1 MGKNSKTNQATGN
14 GISRQQQRH
23 RVAGVRIHSS
33 ERGAALAT
41 ALIVMSLLAA
51 ISMTVLAVVTHESR
65 IAGSDLQRTQTFYAA
80 AASIEKMTSDFCALY
95 ARTSRPTNAEF
106 ATIAAAYPPELTG
119 EGFSFGN
126 QSLALDP
133 NGATGTVTIPNGPFS
148 GLVASV
154 TPYILDTTA
163 TQVNTG
169 TQVRLQRKINNY
181 LVPIFQFGMFS
192 NEDLE
197 VHPGPA
203 FAFNGRVHANGNLYV
218 SGTMTFL
225 SKVTTANELVVDVL
239 RNGNTHAQ
247 AMTVKVGAISVPLT
261 AGSAVSGPNF
271 PGKSSG
277 QRGYFPGSPSGSAST
292 TWDSTSVSAASSGVP
307 NKFGG
312 QVLTRSTGGVPLLLP
327 MQIEGNMT
335 RELIKRILPSDSQIL
350 SEARY
355 SSKAQVRILIDDEG
369 LSASDAAG
377 IPSGQGVNLST
388 FDPVPLPNTATSSS
402 PTANGGG
409 RALWRINDNNTSV
422 SNSYNETSTSFN
434 MQQQNGAAVQAD
446 TVRGIK
452 KGPWVND
459 ITGATNANPIKITCP
474 AHGYSTGDKV
484 FISGVGGNTNANG
497 GYTITKIDADNFTL
511 NGRSGNGNYTSST
524 GIAYSFT
531 AIPKSS
537 NGTAIATGSGITGHI
552 LIQIVDSNG
561 VARDVTQ
568 QVLSLGMTEGEPNAI
583 FQLQRPLWA
592 AFTQGSRDASG
603 LTNPALN
610 GDPVYTNTLA
620 DILNKTRVGAN
631 GSIKVS
637 GSVPVQDGTYG
648 YLTQIIDDTPS
659 GSQPSRTDI
668 PGGTKIGLS
677 CINNP
682 QQVLCQLLTDWG
694 SASWTNNNDWNAIV
708 PINVYNVREGR
719 ISSTL
724 NASTVY
730 ERGVTNVFEINMR
743 NLARW
748 LDGVYDNNLLAGT
761 PAVSTNVAS
770 PDGYTLYV
778 SDRRGDEI
786 HTYVSSG
793 VTLSATNGMVD
804 NEDIYGPDANNGALC
819 DPLKDQNGCEQGEDV
834 QATGV
839 LVKDTNELPDPAA
852 LPAPAPGYGAD
863 INKRALAVSG
873 WTNLDS
879 GGINHKM
886 FRNAVRLFNGENLQ
900 VSGAAGKL
908 SQTKGITVSSENMVY
923 IWGNYNTTGIN
934 AAPPDGTSSLND
946 NTTSYYYLGNQVPT
960 SIVCDAFF
968 PLSKTFFDSETA
980 LYPDDLSKRPA
991 DNSPSVAQ
999 ETSVRTAIIAGN
1011 NLSALAG
1018 SPDAGNTVSGE
1029 SRLNGGMHNFPRF
1042 LESWSARWNFVGSLI
1057 PLYHSVQA
1065 LGQYNADS
1073 TIYGAPIRN
1082 WAFDVTFTNPN
1093 RLPPGTPLFQHIEPT
1108 GFKQIL

>member
-1 MGKNSKTNQATGN
+1 MRKHTKTNHAATAQLSQHNLRERGGN
-14 GISRQQQRH
+14 
-23 RVAGVRIHSS
+23 

-41 ALIVMSLLAA
+41 ALIIMSLLAA
-51 ISMTVLAVVTHESR
+51 ISMTVLAVVTHETR

-80 AASIEKMTSDFCALY
+80 AASIEKMTSDFCALF
-95 ARTSRPTNAEF
+95 ARTTRPTTADFNA
-106 ATIAAAYPPELTG
+106 IAAAYPTELIG
-119 EGFSFGN
+119 EGFTFTKPDGTAG
-126 QSLALDP
+126 QTLIVDP
-133 NGATGTVTIPNGPFS
+133 DGATGTVTIPNGPFA

-154 TPYILDTTA
+154 KPYLLDTTA
-163 TQVNTG
+163 TQTATG
-169 TQVRLQRKINNY
+169 VQVRLRRKINNY

-197 VHPGPA
+197 VHPGPP
-203 FAFNGRVHANGNLYV
+203 FAFNGRVHANGNLYI
-218 SGTMTFL
+218 SGSMTFL
-225 SKVTTANELVVDVL
+225 SKVTTANELVVDKL
-239 RNGNTHAQ
+239 RNGSTHAQ
-247 AMTVKVGAISVPLT
+247 AMSVNVSGINVPLT
-261 AGSAVSGPNF
+261 AGSVVGGPNIS
-271 PGKSSG
+271 GTTTG
-277 QRGYFPGSPSGSAST
+277 QRGYFPTSPPGTFST
-292 TWDSTSVSAASSGVP
+292 TWDSTSVAAASSGVA

-312 QVLTRSTGGVPLLLP
+312 QVLTRTTGGVPLLLP

-355 SSKAQVRILIDDEG
+355 SSKSQIRILIDDEG
-369 LSASDAAG
+369 LSSTDAAG

-388 FDPVPLPNTATSSS
+388 FDPIPLPNASPNST

-409 RALWRINDNNTSV
+409 RALWRIYDNNTSV

-434 MQQQNGAAVQAD
+434 MEQQNGTAVQAD

-452 KGPWVND
+452 KGPWIND

-497 GYTITKIDADNFTL
+497 GYTITTVDADNFTL
-511 NGRSGNGNYTSST
+511 NGRSGNANYTSGT
-524 GIAYSFT
+524 GIVYSFT

-537 NGTAIATGSGITGHI
+537 NGTAIATGSGITGHV
-552 LIQIVDSNG
+552 LIQVVDANG
-561 VARDVTQ
+561 TVRDITQ
-568 QVLSLGMTEGEPNAI
+568 QILSMGMTEGEPNAI
-583 FQLQRPLWA
+583 IHLQRPLWA

-603 LTNPALN
+603 LSNPALN

-631 GSIKVS
+631 GSIKVTS
-637 GSVPVQDGTYG
+637 SIPAQDGTYG
-648 YLTQIIDDTPS
+648 YLTQIIDDTAS
-659 GSQPSRTDI
+659 GSQPSRTDV

-694 SASWTNNNDWNAIV
+694 TSAWTSNNDWNAIV

-719 ISSTL
+719 INSSLT
-724 NASTVY
+724 ASTVY
-730 ERGVTNVFEINMR
+730 ERGVTNVVEINMR

-748 LDGVYDNNLLAGT
+748 LDGVFDNNLLAGT
-761 PAVSTNVAS
+761 PAVSSSVAS

-778 SDRRGDEI
+778 SDRRGDKI

-804 NEDIYGPDANNGALC
+804 NEDIYGPNNSL
-819 DPLKDQNGCEQGEDV
+819 DDGEDV
-834 QATGV
+834 QATGAI
-839 LVKDTNELPDPAA
+839 VKDTTELPDPAA
-852 LPAPAPGYGAD
+852 LPAPSPGYGTD
-863 INKRALAVSG
+863 MNKRALAVSG

-900 VSGAAGKL
+900 VTGGSGKL
-908 SQTKGITVSSENMVY
+908 STTKGITVSSENMVY

-934 AAPPDGTSSLND
+934 TAPPDGTSSLND
-946 NTTSYYYLGNQVPT
+946 NTGSYYYLGNQIPT

-968 PLSKTFFDSETA
+968 PLSKTFFDSETS
-980 LYPDDLSKRPA
+980 LYPDNLGQRPA

-999 ETSVRTAIIAGN
+999 ETSVRAAIIAGN
-1011 NLSALAG
+1011 NLSALTG
-1018 SPDAGNTVSGE
+1018 TPDAGNSTNNE

-1042 LESWSARWNFVGSLI
+1042 LENWSARWNFVGSMI

-1065 LGQYNADS
+1065 VGQYNANS

-1082 WAFDVTFTNPN
+1082 WAFDITFTDPN

>member
-1 MGKNSKTNQATGN
+1 MVKNS
-14 GISRQQQRH
+14 SRTQERARKVIQSQT
-23 RVAGVRIHSS
+23 

-41 ALIVMSLLAA
+41 ALILMSLLSA
-51 ISMTVLAVVTHESR
+51 ISLTVLAVVTHESR

-80 AASIEKMTSDFCALY
+80 AASVEKMTSDFCALY
-95 ARTSRPTNAEF
+95 ARTTRPTTAQFNA
-106 ATIAAAYPPELTG
+106 IAAAYPTELTN
-119 EGFSFGN
+119 EGFLFNN
-126 QSLALDP
+126 QSLIVDP
-133 NGATGTVTIPNGPFS
+133 NGATGTVTIPSGPFS
-148 GLVASV
+148 GMVASV
-154 TPYILDTTA
+154 TPFLLDTTA
-163 TQVNTG
+163 TQALTG
-169 TQVRLQRKINNY
+169 TQVRLQRKVNNY

-197 VHPGPA
+197 VHPGPP

-218 SGTMTFL
+218 SGDVTFL

-239 RNGNTHAQ
+239 RNGSTHAQ
-247 AMTVKVGAISVPLT
+247 SMSVKVGAIDVPLT
-261 AGSAVSGPNF
+261 AGSAVNGPNF
-271 PGKSSG
+271 SGASTG
-277 QRGYFPGSPSGSAST
+277 QRGFFPGSPDGSAST
-292 TWDSTSVSAASSGVP
+292 TWNSNSVAAASSGIA

-355 SSKAQVRILIDDEG
+355 SSKGQIRILIDDEG

-377 IPSGQGVNLST
+377 IPAGQGVNLST
-388 FDPVPLPNTATSSS
+388 FDPIPLPNAAPNAT

-434 MQQQNGAAVQAD
+434 VQQQNGTAVQAD

-474 AHGYSTGDKV
+474 AHGYATGDKV

-497 GYTITKIDADNFTL
+497 GYTITKVDNDNFTL
-511 NGRSGNGNYTSST
+511 NGRSGSGSYTSGT
-524 GIAYSFT
+524 GIVYSFT

-552 LIQIVDSNG
+552 LIQIIDANG

-568 QVLSLGMTEGEPNAI
+568 QILSMGMTEGEPNAI
-583 FQLQRPLWA
+583 IHMQRPLWA

-603 LTNPALN
+603 LSNPALN
-610 GDPVYTNTLA
+610 GDPVYSNTLS

-631 GSIKVS
+631 GSIKVTAS
-637 GSVPVQDGTYG
+637 IPAQNSTYG
-648 YLTQIIDDTPS
+648 YLTQLIDDTAS
-659 GSQPSRTDI
+659 GAQPVRTDI
-668 PGGTKIGLS
+668 PGGTKIGS
-677 CINNP
+677 TCIDNP

-694 SASWTNNNDWNAIV
+694 SAAWTTNNDWNAIV

-719 ISSTL
+719 INSSLSAT
-724 NASTVY
+724 TVY
-730 ERGVTNVFEINMR
+730 ERGVTNVVEINMR

-761 PAVSTNVAS
+761 AAVSTNVAS
-770 PDGYTLYV
+770 PDGYTLYI

-786 HTYVSSG
+786 HSFVSSG
-793 VTLSATNGMVD
+793 VTLNATNGMVD
-804 NEDIYGPDANNGALC
+804 NEDVYGPNNSLDA
-819 DPLKDQNGCEQGEDV
+819 GEDV
-834 QATGV
+834 QATGS

-852 LPAPAPGYGAD
+852 LPAPSPGYGTD

-900 VSGAAGKL
+900 VTGGAGKL
-908 SQTKGITVSSENMVY
+908 SQTKGITLASENMVY

-946 NTTSYYYLGNQVPT
+946 SSKTYYYLGNQVPT

-968 PLSKTFFDSETA
+968 PLSKTFFDSETSM
-980 LYPDDLSKRPA
+980 YPDDVSKRPA
-991 DNSPSVAQ
+991 DNAPLFSQ
-999 ETSVRTAIIAGN
+999 ETSVRAAIIAGN
-1011 NLSALAG
+1011 NLSALAAT
-1018 SPDAGNTVSGE
+1018 PDAGNSSAGE

-1042 LESWSARWNFVGSLI
+1042 LENWTARWNFVGSMI

-1065 LGQYNADS
+1065 LGPYNANS
-1073 TIYGAPIRN
+1073 SIYGAPTRN
-1082 WAFDVTFTNPN
+1082 WAFDITFTDPT
-1093 RLPPGTPLFQHIEPT
+1093 RLPPGTPLFQHIEPS

>member
-1 MGKNSKTNQATGN
+1 MRQNTKTNHAAAAEHNQHNRVSAPRPAGN
-14 GISRQQQRH
+14 
-23 RVAGVRIHSS
+23 

-41 ALIVMSLLAA
+41 ALIVMSLLSA

-95 ARTSRPTNAEF
+95 ARTSRPSTTDFNAV
-106 ATIAAAYPPELTG
+106 AAAYPTELIA
-119 EGFSFGN
+119 EGFTFTKPDGTPG
-126 QSLALDP
+126 QTLIVDP
-133 NGATGTVTIPNGPFS
+133 NGATGTVTIPNGPFA

-154 TPYILDTTA
+154 KPYLLDTTA
-163 TQVNTG
+163 TQTATG
-169 TQVRLQRKINNY
+169 VQVRLQRKINNY

-197 VHPGPA
+197 VHPGPP
-203 FAFNGRVHANGNLYV
+203 FTFNGRVHANGNLYV
-218 SGTMTFL
+218 SGTVTFL
-225 SKVTTANELVVDVL
+225 SKVTTANELVVDKL
-239 RNGNTHAQ
+239 RNGSTHAQ
-247 AMTVKVGAISVPLT
+247 SMSVKVSGIDVPLT
-261 AGSAVSGPNF
+261 AGSVVNGPNF
-271 PGKSSG
+271 PSATSG
-277 QRGYFPGSPSGSAST
+277 NRGYFPGSPDGSPSS
-292 TWDSTSVSAASSGVP
+292 TWDSASVAAASSGVA

-312 QVLTRSTGGVPLLLP
+312 QVLTRTTGGVPLLLP

-350 SEARY
+350 SESRY
-355 SSKAQVRILIDDEG
+355 SSKGQIRILIDDEN
-369 LSASDAAG
+369 LSAVDAAG

-388 FDPVPLPNTATSSS
+388 FDPIPLPNSTPSST

-409 RALWRINDNNTSV
+409 RALWRINDTNTSV
-422 SNSYNETSTSFN
+422 ATSYNETSTSFN
-434 MQQQNGAAVQAD
+434 MQQQNGTAVQAD

-452 KGPWVND
+452 KGPWIND
-459 ITGATNANPIKITCP
+459 ITGVTKTTPIEITCP

-484 FISGVGGNTNANG
+484 FISGVQPIATNANG
-497 GYTITKIDADNFTL
+497 GYTITKTGTDKFQL
-511 NGRSGNGNYTSST
+511 NGTTAGSGSYTGG
-524 GIAYSFT
+524 GIVYSFT

-561 VARDVTQ
+561 VVRDVTQ
-568 QVLSLGMTEGEPNAI
+568 QILSMGMTEGEPNAI
-583 FQLQRPLWA
+583 IHLQRPLWA

-610 GDPVYTNTLA
+610 GDPVYSNTLT

-631 GSIKVS
+631 GSIGTPAQNS
-637 GSVPVQDGTYG
+637 TYG
-648 YLTQIIDDTPS
+648 YLTQIVDDTAS
-659 GSQPSRTDI
+659 GVQPARSDI
-668 PGGTKIGLS
+668 PGGTKIGS
-677 CINNP
+677 TCINNP

-694 SASWTNNNDWNAIV
+694 TTAWTNNNDWNAIV
-708 PINVYNVREGR
+708 PINMYNVREGR
-719 ISSTL
+719 INSSL
-724 NASTVY
+724 NAATVY
-730 ERGVTNVFEINMR
+730 ERGVTNVVEINMR

-761 PAVSTNVAS
+761 GAVSTNVAS
-770 PDGYTLYV
+770 PDGYTVYV

-786 HTYVSSG
+786 HSYVSSG

-804 NEDIYGPDANNGALC
+804 NEDIYGPNNVLDA
-819 DPLKDQNGCEQGEDV
+819 GEDV
-834 QATGV
+834 QATGS

-852 LPAPAPGYGAD
+852 LPAPSPGYGTD

-879 GGINHKM
+879 TGINHKM

-900 VSGAAGKL
+900 VTGGSGKL
-908 SQTKGITVSSENMVY
+908 STTKGITIASENMVY

-934 AAPPDGTSSLND
+934 AAPPTGTSSLND
-946 NTTSYYYLGNQVPT
+946 TTSGYYYLGNQVPT

-968 PLSKTFFDSETA
+968 PLSKTFFDSETSM
-980 LYPDDLSKRPA
+980 YPDDLSKRPA
-991 DNSPSVAQ
+991 DNGTSVAQ
-999 ETSVRTAIIAGN
+999 ETSVRAAIIAGN
-1011 NLSALAG
+1011 NLSAL
-1018 SPDAGNTVSGE
+1018 SNTPDAGNSSASE

-1042 LESWSARWNFVGSLI
+1042 LENWTARWNFVGSMI

-1065 LGQYNADS
+1065 LGQYNANS

-1082 WAFDVTFTNPN
+1082 WAFDITFTDPN

>member
-1 MGKNSKTNQATGN
+1 MSKNSSKNHSAAAT
-14 GISRQQQRH
+14 IRPRH
-23 RVAGVRIHSS
+23 N

-41 ALIVMSLLAA
+41 ALILMSLLSA
-51 ISMTVLAVVTHESR
+51 ISMTVLAVVTHEAR
-65 IAGSDLQRTQTFYAA
+65 ISGSDLQRTQTFYAA
-80 AASIEKMTSDFCALY
+80 AASVEKMTSDFCALY
-95 ARTSRPTNAEF
+95 ARTSRPTTAQFNA
-106 ATIAAAYPPELTG
+106 IAAQYPTELIN
-119 EGFSFGN
+119 EGFSFNN
-126 QSLALDP
+126 QSLTVDP
-133 NGATGTVTIPNGPFS
+133 NGATGTVTIPNGSFS

-154 TPYILDTTA
+154 TPYLLDTTA
-163 TQVNTG
+163 TQTLTG

-197 VHPGPA
+197 VHPGPP
-203 FAFNGRVHANGNLYV
+203 FAFNGRVHANGNLYI
-218 SGTMTFL
+218 SGDITFL
-225 SKVTTANELVVDVL
+225 SKVTTANELVVDVM
-239 RNGNTHAQ
+239 RNGKVHAQ
-247 AMTVKVGAISVPLT
+247 SMSVKVGAIDVPMT
-261 AGSAVSGPNF
+261 AGSVVSGPNF
-271 PGKSSG
+271 PAATAG
-277 QRGYFPGSPSGSAST
+277 QRGFFPTSPNGTAST
-292 TWDSTSVSAASSGVP
+292 TWNSNSVAAASSGVA

-312 QVLTRSTGGVPLLLP
+312 QVLTRTTGGVPLLLP

-355 SSKAQVRILIDDEG
+355 SSKGQIRILIDDEG
-369 LSASDAAG
+369 ISASDAAG
-377 IPSGQGVNLST
+377 IPTAQGVYLST
-388 FDPVPLPNTATSSS
+388 FDPIPLPNAAPNAT

-422 SNSYNETSTSFN
+422 STSYNETSTSFN
-434 MQQQNGAAVQAD
+434 MQQQNGTAVQAD

-459 ITGATNANPIKITCP
+459 ITGATNANPIVITCP

-497 GYTITKIDADNFTL
+497 GYTITKVDADKFQL
-511 NGRSGNGNYTSST
+511 QGKSGVGAPGYTS
-524 GIAYSFT
+524 GGQVYSFT

-552 LIQIVDSNG
+552 LIQIVDANG
-561 VARDVTQ
+561 TVRDITQ
-568 QVLSLGMTEGEPNAI
+568 QILSMGMTEGEPNAI
-583 FQLQRPLWA
+583 LHLQRPLWA

-610 GDPVYTNTLA
+610 GDPAYTNCLT
-620 DILNKTRVGAN
+620 DIMSKTRKGAD
-631 GSIKVS
+631 GEIKIAA
-637 GSVPVQDGTYG
+637 GIPAQNATLG
-648 YLTQIIDDTPS
+648 YLTQIVDDTAA
-659 GSQPSRTDI
+659 GFQPIRSDI
-668 PGGTKIGLS
+668 PGGTTIGAS

-694 SASWTNNNDWNAIV
+694 TTAWTNNKDWNAIV
-708 PINVYNVREGR
+708 PLNVYNVREGR
-719 ISSTL
+719 INSSL
-724 NASTVY
+724 AANTVY
-730 ERGVTNVFEINMR
+730 ERGVMNIVELNMR

-761 PAVSTNVAS
+761 PAVSGNVAA
-770 PDGYTLYV
+770 PDGYTLYI

-786 HTYVSSG
+786 HSYISSG

-804 NEDIYGPDANNGALC
+804 NEDIYGPNGLLDA
-819 DPLKDQNGCEQGEDV
+819 GEDV
-834 QATGV
+834 QATGT
-839 LVKDTNELPDPAA
+839 LVKDTNELPDPGA
-852 LPAPAPGYGAD
+852 LPAPSPGYGTD

-900 VSGAAGKL
+900 VTGGSGKL
-908 SQTKGITVSSENMVY
+908 SQTKGITIASENMVY

-946 NTTSYYYLGNQVPT
+946 STKTYYYLGNQVPT

-968 PLSKTFFDSETA
+968 PLSKTFFDSSMS

-991 DNSPSVAQ
+991 DNAPTVSQ
-999 ETSVRTAIIAGN
+999 ETSVRAAIIAGN
-1011 NLSALAG
+1011 NLSALTG
-1018 SPDAGNTVSGE
+1018 SPDAGNSSADE

-1042 LESWSARWNFVGSLI
+1042 LENWTARWNFVGSMI

-1065 LGQYNADS
+1065 LGQYNANS
-1073 TIYGAPIRN
+1073 TIYGAPTRN
-1082 WAFDVTFTNPN
+1082 WAFDITFTDPT
-1093 RLPPGTPLFQHIEPT
+1093 RLPPGTPLFQHIEPS
-1108 GFKQIL
+1108 GFRQIL